1 MARMSVRQRVVFWL
15 GASSVGA
22 GILALPDSG
31 PRLFSFSETH
41 GPSAVDA
48 VGMVVLLAAWLP
60 VALLLWTRRASITGR
75 SAWAAG
81 LLAVTG
87 LALLVLTVGLD
98 LGASWMAAVAVL
110 LAAQFVALRSIAWSG
125 TD

>member
-1 MARMSVRQRVVFWL
+1 MARMSVRRRVIFWV

-31 PRLFSFSETH
+31 PRLFSFSDTH
-41 GPSAVDA
+41 GPSAVDV
-48 VGMVVLLAAWLP
+48 VGMIVLLAAWLP

-81 LLAVTG
+81 LLTASG
-87 LALLVLTVGLD
+87 LALLVVTVGLD
-98 LGASWMAAVAVL
+98 LGASWIGSVAVL
-110 LAAQFVALRSIAWSG
+110 LTAQFVALRSIARSG
-125 TD
+125 H